1 MDPDELLARYR
12 AHVAKGRAL
21 ADGEA
26 VTACDELLDA
36 VDLIDELFTWMGKG
50 GFPPV
55 ALGPVAV
62 GRPLGRLE

>member
-1 MDPDELLARYR
+1 MDPDAVLARYR

-26 VTACDELLDA
+26 VSACDELLDA
-36 VDLIDELFTWMGKG
+36 VELADELFAWMGKG

-55 ALGPVAV
+55 ALGPAPV